1 MGRSDGLDMKGKER
15 CKILKDIRRRIA
27 EENDIEFI
35 VSECKHKGD
44 CRGTC
49 PKCEAELRYLERE
62 LEKRR
67 KKGLAV
73 SVAGLAITVSLAT
86 TSCDIDSLFTTSGDM
101 LPDPAMSDE
110 LGGEPQ
116 PPVLAGEEVP
126 AESDELGGEPLP
138 ETDDQYTDLFEGE
151 IILPGDIVAEL
162 PTDTESDTDK
172 DE

>member
-1 MGRSDGLDMKGKER
+1 MKVKGKER

-27 EENDIEFI
+27 EENDIEYI

-86 TSCDIDSLFTTSGDM
+86 TSCDLDSVFTTEGDM
-101 LPDPAMSDE
+101 EAPPVTTEE
-110 LGGEPQ
+110 LGGEEVLPGAPEDL
-116 PPVLAGEEVP
+116 PP
-126 AESDELGGEPLP
+126 ELSGEPLP
-138 ETDDQYTDLFEGE
+138 ETDDQYTDFFEGE
-151 IILPGDIVAEL
+151 IILPGDVVAEL

>member
-1 MGRSDGLDMKGKER
+1 MKGKER

-73 SVAGLAITVSLAT
+73 SVAGLAITVSLAA
-86 TSCDIDSLFTTSGDM
+86 TSCDLDSVFTTQGDM
-101 LPDPAMSDE
+101 EGPPVTTDA
-110 LGGEPQ
+110 LGGEDVLPGAPETL
-116 PPVLAGEEVP
+116 PP
-126 AESDELGGEPLP
+126 ELSGEPLP